1 MRNLII
7 VLSVATAVFAGGCK
21 TTAESPP
28 LEDQPAQSS
37 LVGGIEGTVTY
48 MDYEGGFYGIT
59 TDDGGK
65 YFPLN
70 LGEEFREDG
79 LRVRFTM
86 RERNDVM
93 TTTMWG
99 RAVEITAMERL

>member
-1 MRNLII
+1 MRSLII
-7 VLSVATAVFAGGCK
+7 VLSLGAAFIAGACK
-21 TTAESPP
+21 TTAEPP
-28 LEDQPAQSS
+28 PREDQPAQSS
-37 LVGGIEGTVTY
+37 LVDGIEGTVTY

-65 YFPLN
+65 YFPMN

-99 RAVEITAMERL
+99 RTVEITAIERL